1 MISARDVHFSFPGRE
16 VLHELS
22 IDVEES
28 LTTVIVG
35 RSGIGKSVFLKCIT
49 GLLRPQAGSI
59 TIDGDEVVNA
69 GRAELRSIRRKIGML
84 FQEGALFDSMNVR
97 ENVAFP
103 LVYHKSAT
111 PREINLKVDSYLDL
125 VGMQDSATSMPQE
138 LSGGMKRKVAIARAM
153 ILEPRYLLYD
163 EPTSGLD
170 PASSAIVESMIKRLQ
185 DERAITSL
193 VVTHD
198 IDLTRFIADRI
209 ALLEDQ
215 RIIAQAGREDGFRKD
230 SPIYV
235 HFIENRERIRA
246 EQWLLRHRAYSG

>member
-1 MISARDVHFSFPGRE
+1 
-16 VLHELS
+16 VLGGLS

-35 RSGIGKSVFLKCIT
+35 RSGIGKSVFLKCVT
-49 GLLRPQAGSI
+49 GLLRPQSGSI
-59 TIDGDEVVNA
+59 TIDGEEVVNA

-84 FQEGALFDSMNVR
+84 FQEGALFDSMNVQ

-103 LVYHKSAT
+103 LVYHKYASSQ
-111 PREINLKVDSYLDL
+111 EINRKVESYLDL
-125 VGMQDSATSMPQE
+125 VGMRESAKAMPQE
-138 LSGGMKRKVAIARAM
+138 LSGGMKRKVAVARAM

-170 PASSAIVESMIKRLQ
+170 PASSAVVESMMKRLQ
-185 DERAITSL
+185 RERAITSL

-215 RIIAQAGREDGFRKD
+215 KIIAESGREDGFRED

-246 EQWLLRHRAYSG
+246 DNGY